1 MSKTPSK
8 SKAGTAF
15 ADIGRRR
22 PPAATSIAAQ
32 VGGRPRGNAS
42 KVGIQLRLSHAQ
54 WRKVQELAMQEKVS
68 IQGLTIYA
76 LDQVFKTKGFTR
88 FAALKDADPTLEP

>member
-1 MSKTPSK
+1 MPT
-8 SKAGTAF
+8 
-15 ADIGRRR
+15 
-22 PPAATSIAAQ
+22 TSIAAQ

-76 LDQVFKTKGFTR
+76 LDQVFRAKGFTR
-88 FAALKDADPTLEP
+88 FAALKDADPLLEP